1 MRILLLRHGQSEA
14 NKNDIIQGHMESS
27 LSELGREQAKAVGE
41 NLLESKIVFD
51 VVYSSDLIRA
61 AETAKIITEI
71 LGIKDI
77 VFDER
82 LRELKLGDY
91 EGKNSKQLTEEEKAF
106 LKSCWEDY
114 TIRIPNGETTNEFKQ
129 RIKEIFEEI
138 VAAGK
143 EDSIILVVGHGGTM
157 YHILQSTLNILPKDQ
172 AWFINCA
179 VNEIVQTQKDKKW
192 TLVKYNDEEIQ

>member
-41 NLLESKIVFD
+41 NLLKSKIVFD

-129 RIKEIFEEI
+129 RIKEILSFN
-138 VAAGK
+138 GR
-143 EDSIILVVGHGGTM
+143 
-157 YHILQSTLNILPKDQ
+157 N
-172 AWFINCA
+172 
-179 VNEIVQTQKDKKW
+179 
-192 TLVKYNDEEIQ
+192 